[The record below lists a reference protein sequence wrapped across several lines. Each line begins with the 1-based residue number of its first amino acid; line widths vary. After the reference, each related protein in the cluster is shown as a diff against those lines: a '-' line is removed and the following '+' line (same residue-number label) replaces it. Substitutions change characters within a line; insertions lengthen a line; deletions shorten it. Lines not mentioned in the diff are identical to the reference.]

1 MKTIEQRKAEA
12 RQDLTLTQCD
22 MGELCCDF
30 FVKKHRETITELL
43 QPKSCSNLV
52 EAMEIVEQMTDGST
66 YLSQD
71 DFFYKVNKRTILRLQ
86 QALAQHRKDAS

>member
-52 EAMEIVEQMTDGST
+52 EALEEFIKRYDGYDCLAEGLCIEKT
-66 YLSQD
+66 
-71 DFFYKVNKRTILRLQ
+71 K
-86 QALAQHRKDAS
+86 QALAQHRKDKS